1 LAEWGPYGM
10 AMDFTD
16 ASIAIDDSTGVL
28 DYNSQGTVS
37 STTGALLGPGSK
49 LTYSAPSAK
58 LTEQADGYL
67 AFQAHNLILRSN
79 DIANGAWVTTNS
91 TKTSTAA
98 GPFGSTAQ
106 LMTVTINANN
116 ALFLGSPVD
125 SAAAGKV
132 YYHAADL
139 KAGTATWVTVEMWTG
154 TGNLAAAVWVNL
166 QTGALG
172 SNVSTTN
179 FTYLSSSITP
189 ISDGYYRVT
198 IEAQATATATN
209 MYWACRVTDGNG
221 VFAFTAVS
229 GLTYYVARPQSTRT
243 PVASYDYV
251 ATTSAAVYDLPY
263 VYSSGVKTGIMVE
276 PAATNLVKGNTA
288 ASGYAGAQASPADAT
303 TTTPISS
310 LTTMVSLTDN
320 VNNVNH
326 GLYGNAFNT
335 SSATDYAISAIVKA
349 GARNYAAIGIG
360 VDASNYICAVFDI
373 ANGTFGQTSV
383 GGTSGTIASSGTA
396 YGIVPLAN
404 GCYRIWIA
412 GKVTGAGTPIVFSAN
427 AATGNTFGLLGGPTY
442 VGNGTVA
449 IYTTAIQ
456 AETGT
461 VATSPIITYGA
472 AVTRAVDNISMA
484 TALFPLSATAD
495 TLFAQ
500 FTLYASMTAD
510 VLKLKPTSG
519 IAEVVGFYQG
529 TISMV
534 PIVRSGGSVS
544 FFENSALSPIAGVH
558 KYAMAAETNNARAA
572 LDATLSTA
580 DTTSVTMPGT
590 MDLLTIGIGNGA
602 YGGSGM
608 FLMTKA
614 AYFPARKDDATL
626 QTMTTA

>member
-1 LAEWGPYGM
+1 MAGLIDTDSGLEFGTGLVWLAGGIGQAGLVITSSTSGAALFLAEWGPYGM

-116 ALFLGSPVD
+116 ALFFGSPVD

-276 PAATNLVKGNTA
+276 PAATNLCLRSNDFTNASWTKSNMTTALTATGPDNVANSASTLTATAGNATA
-288 ASGYAGAQASPADAT
+288 LQAITSGSSSRVTSTYIKRRTGSGNIDLTQDNGSTWT
-303 TTTPISS
+303 TQTVTSS
-310 LTTMVSLTDN
+310 WTRVSLAA
-320 VNNVNH
+320 V
-326 GLYGNAFNT
+326 T
-335 SSATDYAISAIVKA
+335 STNPTVGIRIV
-349 GARNYAAIGIG
+349 
-360 VDASNYICAVFDI
+360 
-373 ANGTFGQTSV
+373 
-383 GGTSGTIASSGTA
+383 TSGDEVDV
-396 YGIVPLAN
+396 Y
-404 GCYRIWIA
+404 C
-412 GKVTGAGTPIVFSAN
+412 FDH
-427 AATGNTFGLLGGPTY
+427 
-442 VGNGTVA
+442 
-449 IYTTAIQ
+449 
-456 AETGT
+456 ETGT
-461 VATSPIITYGA
+461 VVTSGIITYGA

-544 FFENSALSPIAGVH
+544 FSENSALSPIAGVH